1 MGKVISTLGT
11 LFGSENRWWEQEKQK
26 EKQKEQER
34 RKNNLAQRMKQIEQQ
49 ALQKA
54 QQKQI
59 EQQEQQKAQQK
70 QTGPAYGQTH
80 DPNKE
85 YKETQA
91 NVLGAIASVSK
102 QPGQTEVPKT
112 ETPYVVKNRDALT
125 SPSKVEA
132 FMQEAKQW
140 SLKNLSVDKQDLFW
154 RLPMADKIR
163 VMESQNPDN
172 ELNYLSR
179 GK

>member
-1 MGKVISTLGT
+1 MGKISATLGT
-11 LFGSENRWWEQEKQK
+11 LFGSENRWWEQEKQR

-34 RKNNLAQRMKQIEQQ
+34 RKYNMAQRMKQIEQQ
-49 ALQKA
+49 A
-54 QQKQI
+54 QQK
-59 EQQEQQKAQQK
+59 QQK

-102 QPGQTEVPKT
+102 QPGQTDTSKAKP
-112 ETPYVVKNRDALT
+112 PYVVQNRDAVT
-125 SPSKVEA
+125 NASKAKA
-132 FMQEAKQW
+132 FIQEARQW
-140 SLKNLSVDKQDLFW
+140 VTNNLSVDKQKMFW
-154 RLPMADKIR
+154 QLSTADQIR

-179 GK
+179 GR

>member
-11 LFGSENRWWEQEKQK
+11 LFGSENRWWEQEKQR
-26 EKQKEQER
+26 EKQKEQEK
-34 RKNNLAQRMKQIEQQ
+34 RKYNLAQRMKQIEQQ
-49 ALQKA
+49 AL
-54 QQKQI
+54 
-59 EQQEQQKAQQK
+59 QKAQQK

-102 QPGQTEVPKT
+102 QPGQTGVSKVEQ
-112 ETPYVVKNRDALT
+112 PYVVQNRDAIT
-125 SPSKVEA
+125 NPSKVKA
-132 FMQEAKQW
+132 FTQEAKQW
-140 SLKNLSVDKQDLFW
+140 SLKNLSTDKQDLFW
-154 RLPMADKIR
+154 QLSITDKIR

-179 GK
+179 GR